1 MISGLV
7 VGIVLDNVDPDKMHR
22 VQVKYPVDSENELKS
37 SWCRMMTPMGG
48 KLRGLVMLPDIGT
61 EVLMVMSYKTMSP
74 YVVGAVYN
82 GNADKPEPYHNDD
95 SNDDKRVFWSRN
107 DHMVVFDD
115 TDGAESVSIGAKAPT
130 RLDVKSGPIY
140 QVLDS
145 SQKTI
150 TEYCD
155 KDTIWEAKETISF
168 KCKDFKLE
176 ASMSVAIGADKTA
189 ILASTTSTTIKS
201 TTTQV
206 YKAAKVA
213 VNPAAPCSPPKPAL
227 PTPSHKHPPTS

>member
-22 VQVKYPVDSENELKS
+22 VLVKYPVDSEDELKS

-61 EVLMVMSYKTMSP
+61 EVLMMMAYKTMSA
-74 YVVGAVYN
+74 YIVGAVYN
-82 GNADKPEPYHNDD
+82 GTDDKPEPYHNDD

-107 DHMVVFDD
+107 DHMVIFDD
-115 TDGAESVSIGAKAPT
+115 TSGAESVSIGAKAPT

-150 TEYCD
+150 TEYCG
-155 KDTIWEAKETISF
+155 KDTIWEAVETISF
-168 KCKDFKLE
+168 KCKDFKMD
-176 ASMSVAIGADKTA
+176 ASMTVAMGAKTA
-189 ILASTTSTTIKS
+189 ILASGTSTTIKS

-206 YKAAKVA
+206 YKATAVA
-213 VNPAAPCSPPKPAL
+213 VNPAAPCSAPSPAL
-227 PTPSHKHPPTS
+227 PTPAHKHPPTS